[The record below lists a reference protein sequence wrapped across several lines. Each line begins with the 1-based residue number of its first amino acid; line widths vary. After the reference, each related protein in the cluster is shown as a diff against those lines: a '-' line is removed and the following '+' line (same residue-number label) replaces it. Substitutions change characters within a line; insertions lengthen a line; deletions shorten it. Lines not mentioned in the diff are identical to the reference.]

1 MQRAWFNSFP
11 PRSCTYL
18 SSWGWETA
26 SISFSPHWGF
36 NRFGMDNCKSRQQKP
51 AVQLSAAH
59 HAKAAH
65 SSPITGFLSGNRHS
79 LMITCFWVCLM
90 KLSLCNCSRKKC
102 TRRAGTACC
111 RTSRQHRAGGFDHT
125 AVLVLAHVLSATRS
139 TTSLVSSLKSRGF
152 REAVQCLCAGTPPKT
167 QKTRTLP
174 SLHLCALMK
183 GHSIP
188 NTLLPGTDTT
198 SSQH

>member
-1 MQRAWFNSFP
+1 MQVIHRE
-11 PRSCTYL
+11 L
-18 SSWGWETA
+18 GLTA
-26 SISFSPHWGF
+26 SLPDPAHISLPGGGKQLPSASLPTGDSTDLEWTIA
-36 NRFGMDNCKSRQQKP
+36 SP

-59 HAKAAH
+59 RAKAAH

-102 TRRAGTACC
+102 MRRAGTAYC

-167 QKTRTLP
+167 QKTRTFP

-188 NTLLPGTDTT
+188 NTLLSGTDTT